1 MGLTNPYKHSC
12 FVTFSQVPCVSQFPA
27 SVKAREKA
35 MGKQRYREENRV
47 MEIQF
52 KMQTNLPFLLDSL

>member
-1 MGLTNPYKHSC
+1 M
-12 FVTFSQVPCVSQFPA
+12 SQFPA
-27 SVKAREKA
+27 SVKTREKVVR
-35 MGKQRYREENRV
+35 KERYRREENRV